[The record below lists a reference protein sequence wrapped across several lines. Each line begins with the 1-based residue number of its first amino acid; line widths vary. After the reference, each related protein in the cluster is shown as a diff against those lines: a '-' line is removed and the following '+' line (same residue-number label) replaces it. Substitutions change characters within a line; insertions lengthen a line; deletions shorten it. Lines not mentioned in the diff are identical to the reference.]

1 MSKEKVKEFND
12 ILNSF
17 LIQVSPII
25 GTTYQNYFENLI
37 KYNSLLPIEQFL
49 VNCLPVREQILQ
61 RDESFFYDEERAQNN
76 FGNDEYKMN
85 EIFKLK
91 NIYKNLDEESKSN
104 VWDIFQ
110 ALLILG
116 EEYLV
121 LNQSKYVK

>member
-1 MSKEKVKEFND
+1 MSKEKVKDFND

-25 GTTYQNYFENLI
+25 GTTYHTYFENLI

-49 VNCLPVREQILQ
+49 ANCLPLRDQILK
-61 RDESFFYDEERAQNN
+61 RDESFFYDEERAQTN
-76 FGNDEYKMN
+76 FGHDEYKMN
-85 EIFKLK
+85 EIFRLK
-91 NIYKNLDEESKSN
+91 NIYKDLDNESKSN

-116 EEYLV
+116 EEYL
-121 LNQSKYVK
+121 LMNQSKYIK

>member
-1 MSKEKVKEFND
+1 MSKDKVKNFNE

-25 GTTYQNYFENLI
+25 GTTYHNYFENLI
-37 KYNSLLPIEQFL
+37 KYNSILPMEQFL
-49 VNCLPVREQILQ
+49 VNCLPVREQILN
-61 RDESFFYDEERAQNN
+61 REEKFFDDDIKTKEN
-76 FGNDEYKMN
+76 FGHDEYKIN
-85 EIFKLK
+85 EIFRLK
-91 NIYKNLDEESKSN
+91 NIYKNLDDDSKSN

-121 LNQSKYVK
+121 LNQSKYIK